1 MKRCLACDSLF
12 SSQDWRCQ
20 ACGWSPD
27 QRDGFLCFAPDLAAH
42 GDDFPA
48 DAHHALDA
56 IQPRSF
62 WFRGRNDLITR
73 IVAQYA
79 GASQRILEIG
89 CGTGYVLNAIAE
101 TVPDAELVGSEIY
114 VNALGLASQRLNG
127 RAELLQMDARHLPY
141 REEFDLVCA
150 FDVIEHI
157 DDDMAVIAEMSKA
170 AKANGAIMIT
180 VPQHPFLWSAVDEV
194 SGHKRRYRRNE
205 LADKCRA
212 AGLEVVVNS
221 SFVSAL
227 LPLMAMARLSR
238 TPKQGPY
245 AKDLVP
251 PGFVNS
257 LFESTLNMESWLI
270 ARGVRF
276 PFGGSTIL
284 LAHKRAAAGRLAF
297 AT

>member
-1 MKRCLACDSLF
+1 MTMNS
-12 SSQDWRCQ
+12 
-20 ACGWSPD
+20 
-27 QRDGFLCFAPDLAAH
+27 
-42 GDDFPA
+42 DDFPV
-48 DAHHALDA
+48 DAHHALDE
-56 IQPRSF
+56 IRPRSF
-62 WFRGRNDLITR
+62 WFRGRNQLIAQ

-79 GASQRILEIG
+79 AASRRILEIG

-101 TVPDAELVGSEIY
+101 TVPEAELVGSELH
-114 VNALGLASQRLNG
+114 VNALGLVSQRLSE

-157 DDDMAVIAEMSKA
+157 DDDTAVIAEMSRA

-212 AGLEVVVNS
+212 AGLEVIVNS

-227 LPLMAMARLSR
+227 LPLMAMARLAR

-251 PGFVNS
+251 PSFVNS
-257 LFESTLNMESWLI
+257 LFERTLNMESWLI
-270 ARGVRF
+270 TKGVRF
-276 PFGGSTIL
+276 PFGGSGIL
-284 LAHKRAAAGRLAF
+284 LAHKRPVRAGG
-297 AT
+297 

>member
-1 MKRCLACDSLF
+1 MKRCLRCDCRF

-27 QRDGFLCFAPDLAAH
+27 RRDGFLCFAPDLAAH

-48 DAHHALDA
+48 DAHDILDK
-56 IQPRSF
+56 IQARSF

-73 IVAQYA
+73 IVAQYT
-79 GASQRILEIG
+79 GASRRILEIG

-101 TVPDAELVGSEIY
+101 AVPEAQLVGSEIY
-114 VNALGLASQRLNG
+114 VNALGMASRRLSG
-127 RAELLQMDARHLPY
+127 RAELLQMDARYLPY

-157 DDDMAVIAEMSKA
+157 DDDMAVIVEMSRA
-170 AKANGAIMIT
+170 AKRNGAIMIT

-238 TPKQGPY
+238 TPKQRPY
-245 AKDLVP
+245 ARDLVP
-251 PGFVNS
+251 PSLVNS

-270 ARGVRF
+270 AKGARF

-284 LAHKRAAAGRLAF
+284 LARKPAASGG
-297 AT
+297 